1 MSGHSKWSTIKHK
14 KAVEDQKRGKIFT
27 KLGKAISLAARDGGD
42 DLSSNFKLRLAV
54 DKAKQLN
61 MPKDNIKR
69 AIEKGAGTAKGAS
82 LNEVTYEGY
91 GPGKV
96 AIIIEVVTDNKN
108 RSAAELKSFFDKN
121 GGSMGKPGSVSFLF
135 DRLGLIVVKKTDQ
148 IDDQILKL
156 IDLGIEEVEEKS
168 EGIEILVEANK
179 LSEVRA
185 QMEKE
190 KLEVIRAELTYVPKV
205 KIKTSEDQVKK
216 ATKFLNLLN
225 DFDDVLNI
233 YTNLDV

>member
-82 LNEVTYEGY
+82 LNEVTYDCSVALYMPSNFGY
-91 GPGKV
+91 FKPFFL
-96 AIIIEVVTDNKN
+96 EN
-108 RSAAELKSFFDKN
+108 RL
-121 GGSMGKPGSVSFLF
+121 
-135 DRLGLIVVKKTDQ
+135 R
-148 IDDQILKL
+148 
-156 IDLGIEEVEEKS
+156 
-168 EGIEILVEANK
+168 
-179 LSEVRA
+179 
-185 QMEKE
+185 
-190 KLEVIRAELTYVPKV
+190 
-205 KIKTSEDQVKK
+205 
-216 ATKFLNLLN
+216 
-225 DFDDVLNI
+225 
-233 YTNLDV
+233 